1 MEQANIG
8 AELKGKG
15 KGKGKKLVEA
25 TDGERVDESSHER
38 SQQRVAIIQGITSGG
53 GSRHIKRQD
62 RDHESRLTV
71 YDNPIPHP
79 LLAPRKQ
86 QDSSSSSDGPPTR
99 RFKPRRPSPRATAT
113 PTVGAQS
120 VPTEGVLFGKAAAWA
135 PEGTAPSSHQER
147 LAGTREGVLPPA
159 KGGGGGSGG
168 GGRSSSCGGVAFRAR
183 VVKKRSLSRSS
194 STRGGG
200 SRPRGT
206 VDKDIGS
213 ASTTPSSNNARN
225 AGRWSNKGYK
235 GRDGA
240 VYQSPPA
247 SEPPAHQQQHQA
259 LEETQHQ
266 EAVAD
271 GSPPTSGSDAPTEE
285 TKRTVLPCPEAILI
299 VLQQAVV
306 SGGKWYTS
314 ANQLA
319 LASLGCCMACRKLP
333 VMRVRVDDG
342 TPKWLLKEE
351 VDASKKYER
360 MYIQN
365 NWVPPMSSF
374 ALWEVLWRAPIGS
387 VSLMTEIFERVERLT
402 VNDKGSYSYD
412 EVKLPPKLKVL
423 RLCGKFNGTL
433 RKISFPE
440 GLQELDFRTGK
451 FNQSLTPAKWPKSL
465 VRLDLGDLFNR
476 PTKGAALPPCLQ
488 YLSFGRRFDRD
499 ISNISWPPSLR
510 ELTFGHHFQ
519 QPIAGISWPPSLV
532 KVTFGFYFDQ
542 PLDRVSWP
550 GLVELTL
557 GYYFNQRI
565 TDVVWPARLKKISF
579 GGMFTQEIDRGSL
592 PSSLAYLTLRQPG
605 AQLPVLPG
613 VEVSGVPDDFV
624 D

>member
-8 AELKGKG
+8 AKLKGKG

-38 SQQRVAIIQGITSGG
+38 SQQRVATFQGIISGD

-99 RFKPRRPSPRATAT
+99 RFKPRRPSPRATAA

-159 KGGGGGSGG
+159 RGGGGGSGG

-194 STRGGG
+194 STRGWG

-206 VDKDIGS
+206 VDMDIGS

-333 VMRVRVDDG
+333 VVRVTVDDD
-342 TPKWLLKEE
+342 TPKWLLKE
-351 VDASKKYER
+351 VDTSNQCVNTAITNS
-360 MYIQN
+360 
-365 NWVPPMSSF
+365 WVPPIDCSALREVVWKLPF
-374 ALWEVLWRAPIGS
+374 AFVTFTTD
-387 VSLMTEIFERVERLT
+387 VFQRVERLT
-402 VNDKGSYSYD
+402 IHD
-412 EVKLPPKLKVL
+412 EFSFPASKVKLPPKLKFL
-423 RLCGKFNGTL
+423 RLGGLFNRGLGDIT
-433 RKISFPE
+433 FPE
-440 GLQELDFRTGK
+440 GLQELDFSTGR
-451 FNQSLTPAKWPKSL
+451 FNQRLKSAKWPKSL
-465 VRLDLGDLFNR
+465 TRLDLGDFFNR
-476 PTKGAALPPCLQ
+476 PINGAAFPPCLQ
-488 YLSFGRRFDRD
+488 HLSFGYYFNRD
-499 ISNISWPPSLR
+499 ITSITWPKHLQELTLGHTFNQPIARISWP
-510 ELTFGHHFQ
+510 
-519 QPIAGISWPPSLV
+519 ASLV
-532 KVTFGFYFDQ
+532 KVTFGFHFNQ
-542 PLDRVSWP
+542 PLGGVTWP
-550 GLVELTL
+550 GLVELTFT
-557 GYYFNQRI
+557 YYFDQPLE
-565 TDVVWPARLKKISF
+565 DVVWPAGLKRISF
-579 GGMFTQEIDRGSL
+579 GKMFNQKIDARSL
-592 PSSLAYLTLRQPG
+592 PSSLEQLTLHRPG
-605 AQLPVLPG
+605 AQPPVLPG
-613 VEVSGVPDDFV
+613 VEVFSVPAG
-624 D
+624 